1 MIPVDVLNSLK
12 SLLLTQKQLPQVAAA
27 TAATPAFELGQKLQ
41 AKVQAQMAPGIF
53 KVRVADQL
61 MQLQLPNTIRAG
73 DTIILQVASLLP
85 RLTFSMAASANP
97 LSTADQLSATAR
109 LLSSLTQQPLEKSFL
124 RPTNSAPLWAG
135 VTQFPDTTELAGKLH
150 TTISQSGLFYESH
163 QAQWLA
169 GSRNTAQLLQEPQNL
184 PAEQVKAAFD
194 RNDKTP
200 ATNTAVTPN
209 YTNGLR
215 NTTQILPGQQYLP
228 ADPVKAASAH
238 DDRAPSLNTETSGNP
253 ATVAT
258 AQDDKAPSM
267 NTATITAA
275 SGNAATVATAQ
286 ERISIPGIPDHLQPL
301 IQQQLNALETRQV
314 QWQGQVWPNQEMNWK
329 IREEATH
336 SPPGS
341 EGRQWATQIHLDL
354 PNLGE
359 VTATLR
365 FDCNGLSVT
374 LDTDTSATRAK
385 LGTASSTLVAA
396 LSERGIT
403 ITSALVTLHDDTR
416 QA

>member
-12 SLLLTQKQLPQVAAA
+12 SLLLTQKQLPQVAGA
-27 TAATPAFELGQKLQ
+27 TAAAPEFELGQKLQ
-41 AKVQAQMAPGIF
+41 ATVQAQMAPGIF

-85 RLTFSMAASANP
+85 RLTFNMAASANP

-109 LLSSLTQQPLEKSFL
+109 LLSSLTQQPLEKPFL
-124 RPTNSAPLWAG
+124 RPANSAPLWAG

-150 TTISQSGLFYESH
+150 TTISQSGMFYESH

-184 PAEQVKAAFD
+184 PAEQLKAAWGPG
-194 RNDKTP
+194 NKTDISGSP
-200 ATNTAVTPN
+200 A
-209 YTNGLR
+209 R
-215 NTTQILPGQQYLP
+215 QQPYESIKDIAQP
-228 ADPVKAASAH
+228 VQAKADLNVDHKAASANIAAAH
-238 DDRAPSLNTETSGNP
+238 N
-253 ATVAT
+253 
-258 AQDDKAPSM
+258 
-267 NTATITAA
+267 NTAPLTP
-275 SGNAATVATAQ
+275 AQ
-286 ERISIPGIPDHLQPL
+286 ERFSIPGIPDHLQPL

-336 SPPGS
+336 SPPGE

-365 FDCNGLSVT
+365 FGSNGLTVA

-403 ITSALVTLHDDTR
+403 IASALVTQHDAPR